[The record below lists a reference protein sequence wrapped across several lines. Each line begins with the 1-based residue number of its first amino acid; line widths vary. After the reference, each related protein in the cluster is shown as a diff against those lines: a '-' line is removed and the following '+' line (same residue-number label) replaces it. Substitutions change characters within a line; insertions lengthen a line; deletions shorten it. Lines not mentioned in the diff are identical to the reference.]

1 MSLLHKCALTNY
13 VVVLPGYTRRFS
25 EAGSILKALNKNLK
39 MIRANINKSIA
50 ATFKRWSAFVGS
62 NLVYDGFPE

>member
-1 MSLLHKCALTNY
+1 MSLLHKCVLTNY

-39 MIRANINKSIA
+39 MIVANINKSIA
-50 ATFKRWSAFVGS
+50 AV
-62 NLVYDGFPE
+62 NN